1 MASTTP
7 GSLACCLLKWPTAG
21 PIASLEDGVRR
32 AIFLLFFVCA
42 AMGAT
47 ATSAGA
53 AEPTRGN
60 WDPGAQQ
67 TVMRAGVMQALP
79 GAGFAGD
86 RALTAGQL
94 RAALVAYAGRTND
107 EAVTVPDGRVT
118 VISFD
123 RAMVEQLGLKDVAD
137 AVRAE
142 TARVGLH
149 PPSYFGTEAVARQL
163 GLRFTQPH
171 GREAIELFPHE
182 AITRAEAA
190 WSFAKALHFDGSQ
203 QAYDR
208 QVFMQYQ
215 LPAMTAGQRKPL
227 RLAVSKIGMPYV
239 WGGET
244 DSTRGA
250 DGPQVHGGYDCSGY
264 VWRVFK
270 LSGNPA
276 GRSIRGRTA
285 ADQAGEIPVARRI
298 PFEAIHPADLLFFGR
313 GSLHSGPGGI
323 VHEGIALSGDF
334 MINASGQGV
343 YLSPLF
349 EQWRRNE
356 FTWGRRVIF

>member
-1 MASTTP
+1 MIPLLVALAVMASP
-7 GSLACCLLKWPTAG
+7 
-21 PIASLEDGVRR
+21 
-32 AIFLLFFVCA
+32 
-42 AMGAT
+42 
-47 ATSAGA
+47 AGA
-53 AEPTRGN
+53 AVPTQGG

-67 TVMRAGVMQALP
+67 TVMRSGVMPGLP

-94 RAALVAYAGRTND
+94 RQALGAYAARTGAQ
-107 EAVTVPDGRVT
+107 AVSVPSGRVT

-123 RAMVEQLGLKDVAD
+123 RALVEQLGLSDVAQ
-137 AVRAE
+137 AVQAE
-142 TARVGLH
+142 TARAGLH

-171 GREAIELFPHE
+171 GREAIELFPHD

-190 WSFAKALHFDGSQ
+190 WSFAQALRFNGFR

-208 QVFMQYQ
+208 QVFQRYQ
-215 LPAMTAGQRKPL
+215 LPPMTAAQRKPL

-244 DSTRGA
+244 DTARGA
-250 DGPQVHGGYDCSGY
+250 DGPQVHGGYDCSGF

-276 GRSIRGRTA
+276 GRSIGGRTA
-285 ADQAGEIPVARRI
+285 ADQAGEIPTARRI
-298 PFEAIHPADLLFFGR
+298 AFESIRPADLLFFGKA
-313 GSLHSGPGGI
+313 SLHSSPHGI

-343 YLSPLF
+343 YVAPLF
-349 EQWRRNE
+349 EQWRRDE
-356 FTWGRRVIF
+356 FAWGRRVVP

>member
-1 MASTTP
+1 ML
-7 GSLACCLLKWPTAG
+7 GV
-21 PIASLEDGVRR
+21 VRR
-32 AIFLLFFVCA
+32 ALFLLCLAFA
-42 AMGAT
+42 AVAT
-47 ATSAGA
+47 PAGA
-53 AEPTRGN
+53 AAPTRGG

-67 TVMRAGVMQALP
+67 TVMRAGVMPGLA

-86 RALTAGQL
+86 RVLTAGQL
-94 RAALVAYAGRTND
+94 REALVAYAGRVGGQ
-107 EAVTVPDGRVT
+107 AVTVPSGPVT

-123 RAMVEQLGLKDVAD
+123 RALVAQLGLDDVAQ
-137 AVRAE
+137 AVQAE
-142 TARVGLH
+142 TERAGLH
-149 PPSYFGTEAVARQL
+149 PPSYFGTESVARQL

-171 GREAIELFPHE
+171 GREAIELFPRDQ
-182 AITRAEAA
+182 ITRAEAA
-190 WSFAKALHFDGSQ
+190 WSFAKALHFNGSQ

-215 LPAMTAGQRKPL
+215 LPQMTAGQRKPL

-244 DSTRGA
+244 DTTRGA

-276 GRSIRGRTA
+276 GRAISGRTA
-285 ADQAGEIPVARRI
+285 ADQAGEIPRTSRI
-298 PFEAIHPADLLFFGR
+298 PFDGIHPADLLFFGR
-313 GSLHSGPGGI
+313 GSLNSGPGGI
-323 VHEGIALSGDF
+323 NHEGIALSGAF
-334 MINASGQGV
+334 MINASGLGGV
-343 YLSPLF
+343 YVSPLF

-356 FTWGRRVIF
+356 FTWGRRVVF

>member
-1 MASTTP
+1 MSMATTTP
-7 GSLACCLLKWPTAG
+7 AFGGCCVVTV
-21 PIASLEDGVRR
+21 VRR
-32 AIFLLFFVCA
+32 ILVLVLGGLAVTA
-42 AMGAT
+42 APAAAAT
-47 ATSAGA
+47 
-53 AEPTRGN
+53 PTRGG

-67 TVMRAGVMQALP
+67 TVMRAGVMP
-79 GAGFAGD
+79 GMSGAGFAGD

-94 RAALVAYAGRTND
+94 RQALVAYAGRTGG
-107 EAVTVPDGRVT
+107 EAVTVPDGPVT

-123 RAMVEQLGLKDVAD
+123 RAMVNQLGLSDVAQ
-137 AVRAE
+137 AVQAE
-142 TARVGLH
+142 TERAGLH

-171 GREAIELFPHE
+171 GREAIELFPRDQ
-182 AITRAEAA
+182 ITRAEAA
-190 WSFAKALHFDGSQ
+190 WSFAKALHFNGSQ

-244 DSTRGA
+244 DTTRGA

-276 GRSIRGRTA
+276 GRSISGRTA
-285 ADQAGEIPVARRI
+285 ADQAGEIPKSRRI
-298 PFEAIHPADLLFFGR
+298 PFDGIKPADLLFFGR
-313 GSLHSGPGGI
+313 GSFSSGPGGI
-323 VHEGIALSGDF
+323 VHEGIALSGAF

-343 YLSPLF
+343 YVSPLF

-356 FTWGRRVIF
+356 FTWGRRVV

>member
-1 MASTTP
+1 MRRTMIPLLVALAVMASP
-7 GSLACCLLKWPTAG
+7 
-21 PIASLEDGVRR
+21 
-32 AIFLLFFVCA
+32 
-42 AMGAT
+42 
-47 ATSAGA
+47 AGA
-53 AEPTRGN
+53 AVPARGG

-67 TVMRAGVMQALP
+67 TVMRSGVIPGLP

-86 RALTAGQL
+86 RALTPGQL
-94 RAALVAYAGRTND
+94 RQALAAYAARTGAQ
-107 EAVTVPDGRVT
+107 AVDVPSGRVT

-123 RAMVEQLGLKDVAD
+123 RALVEQLGLSDVAQ
-137 AVRAE
+137 AVQAE
-142 TARVGLH
+142 TARAGLR

-171 GREAIELFPHE
+171 GREAIELFPHD

-190 WSFAKALHFDGSQ
+190 WSFAQVLHFNGFQ

-208 QVFMQYQ
+208 QVFLRYQ
-215 LPAMTAGQRKPL
+215 LPPMTAAQRKPL

-244 DSTRGA
+244 DTTRGA
-250 DGPQVHGGYDCSGY
+250 DGPQVHGGYDCSGF

-276 GRSIRGRTA
+276 GRSITGRTA
-285 ADQAGEIPVARRI
+285 ADQAGEIPKSSRI
-298 PFEAIHPADLLFFGR
+298 PFDAIRPADLLFFGR
-313 GSLHSGPGGI
+313 GSLNSGPGGI
-323 VHEGIALSGDF
+323 DHEGIALSGDF

-343 YLSPLF
+343 YVSPLF
-349 EQWRRNE
+349 EPRRRAS
-356 FTWGRRVIF
+356 FTWGRRVV

>member
-1 MASTTP
+1 
-7 GSLACCLLKWPTAG
+7 
-21 PIASLEDGVRR
+21 
-32 AIFLLFFVCA
+32 
-42 AMGAT
+42 
-47 ATSAGA
+47 
-53 AEPTRGN
+53 
-60 WDPGAQQ
+60 
-67 TVMRAGVMQALP
+67 MRAGVLPAL
-79 GAGFAGD
+79 GSAGFAGEQ
-86 RALTAGQL
+86 ALTAGQL
-94 RAALVAYAGRTND
+94 RAALGAWAARTGGQP
-107 EAVTVPDGRVT
+107 VSVPSGRVT

-123 RAMVEQLGLKDVAD
+123 RALVAQLGLGDVAI
-137 AVRAE
+137 AVQAE

-171 GREAIELFPHE
+171 GDEAIELFPHD

-190 WSFAKALHFDGSQ
+190 WSFAQVLRFNGSQ

-208 QVFMQYQ
+208 QVFLRYT
-215 LPAMTAGQRKPL
+215 LPALTPGQKRPL

-244 DSTRGA
+244 DDTRGA
-250 DGPQVHGGYDCSGY
+250 DGAQVHGGYDCSGF

-276 GRSIRGRTA
+276 GRAIDGRTA

-298 PFEAIHPADLLFFGR
+298 PFDAIHPADLLFFGR
-313 GSLHSGPGGI
+313 GSLHSGAGGI
-323 VHEGIALSGDF
+323 DHEGIALSGDF

-343 YLSPLF
+343 YVAPLF
-349 EQWRRNE
+349 ETGRRKS
-356 FTWGRRVIF
+356 FTWGRRVVL